1 MMERRELIL
10 KSLIM
15 VGLTP
20 LISKAGLPQP
30 QEAIDY
36 GFGPTK
42 VAPLTKN
49 KATTPEN
56 PNFSRTKA
64 PVQNEMIR
72 VETQPFSARQNQY
85 MGQSSSQLSK
95 QSTGQPLFSQWTN
108 QDPTYVFFPGDEIEI
123 IIPSA
128 PDLGRRQLVGPDGRI
143 RLPYLGDIM
152 AAYRTADDL
161 ESQITNAYAKILVRP
176 QIALY
181 RSAVAPIR
189 VLVAGEVQ
197 NPGWVDMNA
206 SDLDILSAIY
216 VAGGPR
222 DSAKTELTQIIR
234 RSRQGTA
241 MRTTVNIKAF
251 LKGKTHDFVPLKRLD
266 IVYVP
271 RKSVSEVGLFIDQ
284 WINNLIPAPLSN
296 YFSFIRTN

>member
-1 MMERRELIL
+1 MKRRELIL
-10 KSLIM
+10 KSLVM
-15 VGLTP
+15 TGLTP
-20 LISKAGLPQP
+20 LITKATVRHP

-42 VAPLTKN
+42 VAPLPKN
-49 KATTPEN
+49 SATTREGSTL
-56 PNFSRTKA
+56 SRTQV
-64 PVQNEMIR
+64 PLQNDMIQ
-72 VETQPFSARQNQY
+72 VETEPFIARQNQF
-85 MGQSSSQLSK
+85 MGRSSSHMKK

-108 QDPTYVFFPGDEIEI
+108 QDPPYVFFPGDEIEI
-123 IIPSA
+123 VVPSA
-128 PDLGRRQLVGPDGRI
+128 PDLSRRQLVGPDGRI
-143 RLPYLGDIM
+143 RLPYLGDLM
-152 AAYRTADDL
+152 AAYRTADEL

-181 RSAVAPIR
+181 RSAIAPIR

-234 RSRQGTA
+234 RSRQGMA

-271 RKSVSEVGLFIDQ
+271 RKSVSEAGLFIDQ

-296 YFSFIRTN
+296 YFSFIRPN